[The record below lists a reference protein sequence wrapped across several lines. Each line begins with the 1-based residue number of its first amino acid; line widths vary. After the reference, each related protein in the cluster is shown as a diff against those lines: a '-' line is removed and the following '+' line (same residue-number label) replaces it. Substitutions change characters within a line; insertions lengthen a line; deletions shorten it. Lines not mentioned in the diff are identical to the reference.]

1 MRIER
6 DPNAARSAIV
16 ATVEAA
22 PRESKVQVFQQFC
35 GPVTFSAGTYRA
47 KCCRIV
53 ATCTV
58 DAVSAVEAWERKV
71 REAEAR
77 EVEATK

>member
-6 DPNAARSAIV
+6 DPNAARREILAS
-16 ATVEAA
+16 VEAA
-22 PRESKVQVFQQFC
+22 PRESKVQVFQQYC
-35 GPVTFSAGTYRA
+35 GPVTFNGGTYRA

-58 DAVSAVEAWERKV
+58 GPEAAVEAWARKA
-71 REAEAR
+71 REAEVQ
-77 EVEATK
+77 E